1 MDFHAWF
8 EAWIGGGWHTFD
20 ARHNLP
26 RIGRVVV
33 ARGRDAV
40 ETAFL
45 TNYGIITL
53 TSMRV
58 WAEQATNGN
67 SGTATSDEPTVG
79 TVEAAAWTESPVS

>member
-20 ARHNLP
+20 ARHNTP

-40 ETAFL
+40 DTAFL
-45 TNYGIITL
+45 TSYGSSAL
-53 TSMRV
+53 TSIQV
-58 WAEQATNGN
+58 WAEEAGSMNLGNGTPGAQGSET
-67 SGTATSDEPTVG
+67 SGPG
-79 TVEAAAWTESPVS
+79 AWKNAMVS